1 MCQKRTLE
9 HAFAACRSAT
19 RCLNDRNNV
28 CGYSTLPSTR
38 VPGWNQ
44 ALTYR
49 VASRM
54 PLTRRKA
61 KRAAKRYWPLGA
73 AAVGL
78 LALVVAWM
86 LLPAAEWIDNLGQK
100 VAELGWAGPVIYFV
114 LYVIGTTILA
124 PSPIMSIAAGV
135 AFGWWGLP
143 LLIASATAGATASFC
158 LSRYFFSNDLQDW
171 LTERRIFN
179 AAKTAIDEEGW
190 RVQLLFRLSPMVP
203 FGLLNYL
210 LGLTNTSLVTYV
222 TCTVIGILPGSIV
235 DIYIGVAGKNV
246 GNTVQFAYLLAGLI
260 ATAALVVLITVKA
273 RGYLREAGIKV

>member
-1 MCQKRTLE
+1 
-9 HAFAACRSAT
+9 
-19 RCLNDRNNV
+19 
-28 CGYSTLPSTR
+28 
-38 VPGWNQ
+38 
-44 ALTYR
+44 
-49 VASRM
+49 M

-143 LLIASATAGATASFC
+143 LLIAAATAGATASFC
-158 LSRYFFSNDLQDW
+158 LSRFCFGDTLEDW
-171 LTERRIFN
+171 LTERPTFN
-179 AAKTAIDEEGW
+179 LSLIHISEPT
-190 RVQLLFRLSPMVP
+190 RLGMISYAV
-203 FGLLNYL
+203 FCL
-210 LGLTNTSLVTYV
+210 
-222 TCTVIGILPGSIV
+222 
-235 DIYIGVAGKNV
+235 K
-246 GNTVQFAYLLAGLI
+246 
-260 ATAALVVLITVKA
+260 K
-273 RGYLREAGIKV
+273 